1 VRVFPSATRQPR
13 AAPRL
18 IGVGGEVLLRLSM
31 PGAAL
36 CAGAAMLLAASLALV
51 PPFDLNLLSDGRV
64 ILCANKRVI
73 PPVGWSEDPQ

>member
-1 VRVFPSATRQPR
+1 
-13 AAPRL
+13 
-18 IGVGGEVLLRLSM
+18 M